1 MQACTLLLPLLLQL
15 YLDGSTDF
23 IALRR
28 VSQAFIQLP
37 DAASHGAH
45 AKSTTNV
52 IQDSVWA
59 WLAAVLYLSHTALLR

>member
-1 MQACTLLLPLLLQL
+1 MLLLLLQAYL
-15 YLDGSTDF
+15 YGSTEF
-23 IALRR
+23 VALRR
-28 VSQAFIQLP
+28 IPQAFIQLP

-59 WLAAVLYLSHTALLR
+59 WLAAVLYLSHAALLR